1 MPYILR
7 DDNDI
12 IVGIAQSPQESWGGE
27 WLPDDHPD
35 VVAYNTPVETFVAL
49 ALRVLDENA
58 SPELLAHLSP
68 ILPSIKLLA
77 EAGTTKGIQAAL
89 LVLTGVQVPNELE
102 DEKQLLLQ
110 KLSGG

>member
-1 MPYILR
+1 MPFVQR
-7 DDNDI
+7 DADNKVI
-12 IVGIAQSPQESWGGE
+12 GIAQSDQQGWSGE
-27 WLPDDHPD
+27 FLPDDHPD
-35 VVAYNTPVETFVAL
+35 VVAYLTPVETFTAL

-58 SPELLAHLSP
+58 SPLFIAQLSP

-89 LVLTGVQVPNELE
+89 LVLAGLEVPADLE

-110 KLSGG
+110 KLGG

>member
-7 DDNDI
+7 DDNDNV
-12 IVGIAQSPQESWGGE
+12 VGIAQSPQESWGGE

-35 VVAYNTPVETFVAL
+35 VVAHLTPVETFTAL
-49 ALRVLDENA
+49 AFRVLDESA
-58 SPELLAHLSP
+58 SPLFLAQLSP

-77 EAGTTKGIQAAL
+77 EAGTAKGIEAAL
-89 LVLTGVQVPNELE
+89 LVLAGLEVPAELE

-110 KLSGG
+110 KLGGG